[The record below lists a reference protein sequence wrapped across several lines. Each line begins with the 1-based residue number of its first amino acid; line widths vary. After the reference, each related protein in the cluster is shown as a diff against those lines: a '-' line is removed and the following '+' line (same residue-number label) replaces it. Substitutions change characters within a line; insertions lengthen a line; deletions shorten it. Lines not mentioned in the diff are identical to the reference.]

1 MKRLKKYLLFYCF
14 SLIAVSGISQNPAH
28 FFIGEDE
35 FANTHIYSL
44 KHHPNGLLYA
54 ATSYGLYVYQHGK
67 FSPVPLADKEN
78 ISSLFSLRLDAK
90 NNLYCITL
98 KGEIFKLINDTL
110 TFYTKIPQNY
120 LNRYGVDFVFDDNDN
135 IILRSR
141 KMLKY
146 KNNKWEEIDLKETT
160 PTVINGYNP
169 KKILFPVGINSK
181 FYKLENQK
189 YTIIQDSKNKK
200 FPHSFHTFPFYYS
213 NQLLGVTVDG
223 FLLNYSKN
231 EQYKIIKEKASI
243 IQTSDGS
250 VWFLSVSHGISQLI
264 DEKSNFSISEKYF
277 KDLFISCITVSKN
290 GTVFLGTFGK
300 GVIVIPNIN
309 CFEYKTT
316 LTQISGITAIPTNKL
331 ASIKTNIEKNK
342 RLRLILNQKEEESIL
357 IGQDKVFYDG
367 GINFNAAT
375 FSENLL
381 IQNLKGL
388 DHGGLGSLKAIQR
401 CNDSTTLVAT
411 SIGLQKVGAGLKYIS
426 WKKKGTSNTW
436 WKYKKKD
443 FRGNSVG
450 YIFNS
455 KEILYTN
462 YGILYKIDK
471 NAKDTTLL
479 FNGEPIKCS
488 DIFST
493 DSVAI
498 CATLKNGILFIKNG
512 EVVNQISKK
521 EGLLDNY
528 VKKVIVHNNKLY
540 IACRAT
546 FQVYNLKTSTWEVLG
561 KYQNVIKGAVSNMLI
576 ANNKIWLVSGE
587 KVLALPLESSEKKEQ
602 FSFSINKIRL
612 GDSIFDLTSSIS
624 SSYDKNNFS
633 AQLDFRGLLYEKQ
646 VKIEYRLNK
655 SDWNTIPAT
664 STKIS
669 FGALEPNRYKLDV
682 RINYNGEFSHQQHIK
697 FTITAPFWQKWWFYV
712 LSALVIIFSI
722 SIASFWQIKKLRK
735 KNKELVEKQKLKAS
749 LLDSELKTLRSQMN
763 PHFIFNALNSIQ
775 DLILKEDTDGSYDYV
790 VLFANLVRST
800 LNYSNK
806 DFIPIEKEVEFLE
819 VYLKLE
825 KLRFGDEFTYQINYV
840 GTEAI
845 EVPSLIVQPFIE
857 NALIHGLLHKDGVKN
872 LVISFE
878 LSDQLTCI
886 ITDNGVGRKRSSE
899 IQERQGGNHESF
911 ALEAI
916 KKRLAILSNKNGDSF
931 GYVVTDLYQDEM
943 PLGTQIEVTIPY
955 RLLY

>member
-1 MKRLKKYLLFYCF
+1 MKRLKKYILFYCF
-14 SLIAVSGISQNPAH
+14 SLIAVSGTSQNLAH

-54 ATSYGLYVYQHGK
+54 ATNYGLYVYQYGK
-67 FSPVPLADKEN
+67 FSPVPLADKES
-78 ISSLFSLRLDAK
+78 ISSLFSLKLDAK
-90 NNLYCITL
+90 NELYCTTL

-110 TFYTKIPQNY
+110 TLYTKIPQNY
-120 LNRYGVDFVFDDNDN
+120 LNRYGVDFVFDDNEN
-135 IILRSR
+135 MILRSR

-146 KNNKWEEIDLKETT
+146 KNNKWEEIDLKEIT
-160 PTVINGYNP
+160 PTVINGHNP

-181 FYKLENQK
+181 IYKLENQK
-189 YTIIQDSKNKK
+189 YTIIQDSKNKN
-200 FPHSFHTFPFYYS
+200 FPHSFHTFPLYYS
-213 NQLLGVTVDG
+213 NQLLGITVDG

-231 EQYKIIKEKASI
+231 EQYKIIKEKASV

-250 VWFLSVSHGISQLI
+250 VWFLSGSHGISQLI

-277 KDLFISCITVSKN
+277 KDLFISSITVSKN
-290 GTVFLGTFGK
+290 GTVFLGTFGN
-300 GVIVIPNIN
+300 GVIVVPSIN

-331 ASIKTNIEKNK
+331 RSIKTNIEKNK
-342 RLRLILNQKEEESIL
+342 RLRLILNQKEKESIL
-357 IGQDKVFYDG
+357 IGQDQVFYDG
-367 GINFNAAT
+367 GINFNAAE

-401 CNDSTTLVAT
+401 CNDSTALVAT
-411 SIGLQKVGAGLKYIS
+411 SIGLLKVGAGLKHIG
-426 WKKKGTSNTW
+426 WEKNGTGNTW

-443 FRGNSVG
+443 FRGKSVG

-462 YGILYKIDK
+462 YGILHKIDK
-471 NAKDTTLL
+471 NGKDTTLF
-479 FNGEPIKCS
+479 FNDEPIKCS

-498 CATLKNGILFIKNG
+498 CATPKKGILFINEGK
-512 EVVNQISKK
+512 VIKQISKK

-546 FQVYNLKTSTWEVLG
+546 FQVYNLKTTTWEVLG
-561 KYQNVIKGAVSNMLI
+561 KYHNVIKGAVSNMLI

-587 KVLALPLESSEKKEQ
+587 KVLALPLESSEKKER
-602 FSFSINKIRL
+602 FSFNINKIRL
-612 GDSIFDLTSSIS
+612 GDSFFDLTSSIS

-655 SDWNTIPAT
+655 SDWNNIPAT
-664 STKIS
+664 STKIT

-682 RINYNGEFSHQQHIK
+682 RLNYNGEFSHQQHIK
-697 FTITAPFWQKWWFYV
+697 FTITAPFWQKWWFYL
-712 LSALVIIFSI
+712 LSVLVITSA
-722 SIASFWQIKKLRK
+722 IATIAFWQIKKLRK
-735 KNKELVEKQKLKAS
+735 KNKEQVEKQKLKAS

-886 ITDNGVGRKRSSE
+886 ITDNGVGRKRSSKIE
-899 IQERQGGNHESF
+899 ARQGGNHESF

-916 KKRLAILSNKNGDSF
+916 KKRLAILSSKDGDSF

-955 RLLY
+955 KLLY